1 MNISYVMTWMNK
13 DDIPMIFVAPS
24 MTVPD
29 VLEMILLVLLISF
42 YDGLPI
48 SEVYIK

>member
-1 MNISYVMTWMNK
+1 MNE

-24 MTVPD
+24 TTVLD

-42 YDGLPI
+42 CDELPI
-48 SEVYIK
+48 SEL